1 MSEMTRPGASFAAV
15 TASDTVDIGTVN
27 GMFPRALWVGA
38 AGNIAA
44 VAPNGTVRTFEA
56 VPAGTLL
63 PIQFKRI
70 NSTNTTGQ
78 SATSMVAVY

>member
-1 MSEMTRPGASFAAV
+1 MSEMTRPGASFGACV
-15 TASDTVDIGTVN
+15 ASDTADVSRLN
-27 GMFPRALWVGA
+27 GEWPRALWVGA

-56 VPAGTLL
+56 VPVGTLL

-78 SATSMVAVY
+78 TATSMVAVY